1 MGLFRYAVRRLLQA
15 VPVILGIVTITFFLS
30 NAIPGD
36 PVDVMLG
43 PSPGQRQAEAIR
55 AKFGLDQPLWLRYV
69 NYLGDVS
76 PIWLSTVDSFP
87 YVAPEFGI
95 DLGRSIKFGAPVSQK
110 IMERL
115 PVTLLLMGSAFA
127 FAIATA
133 VPLGVISAYRR
144 NKPTDHVSRVVALIG
159 VSTPS
164 FWIGLL
170 LIIVFAFHLG
180 WFPSSSLVMPW
191 DLPPAADEASLLSV
205 EFWQIAASHQVT
217 VAEHLLLPTISLGT
231 LQMAAITRIERSA
244 MLEQLS
250 QEYVQL
256 ARAYGVADRK
266 ILRKHAFRPAQLPV
280 ITIVGL
286 QLTAAIGGAVLTETV
301 FSINGMGLLIIQGIK
316 ALDYP
321 LIMGTTIVFGLVFVI
336 GVILTDI
343 SYAYVDPRVSYG
355 EQGAA

>member
-1 MGLFRYAVRRLLQA
+1 MGLLRYTVRRILQA
-15 VPVILGIVTITFFLS
+15 IPVLLGIVTITFFLS

-43 PSPGQRQAEAIR
+43 PSPAQRQAEAIR
-55 AKFGLDQPLWLRYV
+55 AKFGLDQPLWLRYI
-69 NYLGDVS
+69 NYVGDVS

-87 YVAPEFGI
+87 YVVPEFGV
-95 DLGRSIKFGAPVSQK
+95 DLGRSLKYGAPVSQK

-115 PVTLLLMGSAFA
+115 PVTLLLMGSAFT
-127 FAIATA
+127 FAIVTA

-170 LIIVFAFHLG
+170 LIIVFAFYLG
-180 WFPSSSLVMPW
+180 WFPASNLVLPW
-191 DLPPAADEASLLSV
+191 ASPESV
-205 EFWQIAASHQVT
+205 DGASTQWDVFTTAIH
-217 VAEHLLLPTISLGT
+217 HLIMPTIALGT

-256 ARAYGVADRK
+256 ARAYGVSDRK

-301 FSINGMGLLIIQGIK
+301 FEINGMGRLIIQGIQ

-336 GVILTDI
+336 GVIITDI

-355 EQGAA
+355 EQET

>member
-1 MGLFRYAVRRLLQA
+1 MGLLRYTVRRLIQA
-15 VPVILGIVTITFFLS
+15 IPVLLGIVTITFFLS

-43 PSPGQRQAEAIR
+43 PSPAQRQAEAIR
-55 AKFGLDQPLWLRYV
+55 AKYGLNKPLWVRYL
-69 NYLGDVS
+69 NYLADVS
-76 PIWLSTVDSFP
+76 PIWLSTTDAFP
-87 YVAPEFGI
+87 FVAPEFGV
-95 DLGRSIKFGAPVSQK
+95 DLGRSLKYGTPVEQK
-110 IMERL
+110 IRERL
-115 PVTLLLMGSAFA
+115 PATLLLMGSAFT
-127 FAIATA
+127 FAIVAA
-133 VPLGVISAYRR
+133 VPLGVVSAYRR

-170 LIIVFAFHLG
+170 LIIVFSFHLG
-180 WFPSSSLVMPW
+180 WFPSTTLIMPW
-191 DLPPAADEASLLSV
+191 ASPDSV
-205 EFWQIAASHQVT
+205 DGASTHWEVFVT
-217 VAEHLLLPTISLGT
+217 AMKHLTLPTIALGT

-250 QEYVQL
+250 QDYVRL
-256 ARAYGVADRK
+256 ARAYGVSDRK

-286 QLTAAIGGAVLTETV
+286 NLTTAIGGAVLTETV
-301 FSINGMGLLIIQGIK
+301 FEINGMGRLIIQGIK

-321 LIMGTTIVFGLVFVI
+321 LIMGTTIVFGLVFVV
-336 GVILTDI
+336 GVIITDV

-355 EQGAA
+355 EREA

>member
-1 MGLFRYAVRRLLQA
+1 
-15 VPVILGIVTITFFLS
+15 
-30 NAIPGD
+30 
-36 PVDVMLG
+36 
-43 PSPGQRQAEAIR
+43 
-55 AKFGLDQPLWLRYV
+55 
-69 NYLGDVS
+69 
-76 PIWLSTVDSFP
+76 
-87 YVAPEFGI
+87 
-95 DLGRSIKFGAPVSQK
+95 
-110 IMERL
+110 
-115 PVTLLLMGSAFA
+115 
-127 FAIATA
+127 
-133 VPLGVISAYRR
+133 
-144 NKPTDHVSRVVALIG
+144 
-159 VSTPS
+159 
-164 FWIGLL
+164 
-170 LIIVFAFHLG
+170 
-180 WFPSSSLVMPW
+180 
-191 DLPPAADEASLLSV
+191 
-205 EFWQIAASHQVT
+205 
-217 VAEHLLLPTISLGT
+217 
-231 LQMAAITRIERSA
+231 MAAITRIERSA

-336 GVILTDI
+336 GVIVTDI